1 MWVPSTSTVSVLAT
15 YCVLPRA
22 SATPKPDSSPR
33 LSCVALCTVN
43 PCRWNGHFNALNDN
57 PTPDVAAGPNKP
69 CYLCGKQG
77 HSTMT
82 CPFRCISCAVH
93 VSCHVACMVPAV
105 AMLWLP
111 GLGLVIP
118 KRCGMKLQDALSRL
132 FLTAILPPLMHTP
145 ASCRIAPG
153 HGCTVAA
160 GISSDTVLCSLRKRE
175 HGGRCAAAGFG
186 CEAECE
192 PDGLAP
198 PHLSSICCRA
208 AIALSIPI

>member
-1 MWVPSTSTVSVLAT
+1 MPSEPGFSCRSAQPPAKPCRVAHVCRCAASGGTWPALWVPSTSTVSVLAT

-111 GLGLVIP
+111 GLGLVHSE
-118 KRCGMKLQDALSRL
+118 KMRNEATRCIVASFSDR
-132 FLTAILPPLMHTP
+132 HTP
-145 ASCRIAPG
+145 ASHAHTRRLQDRARPWL
-153 HGCTVAA
+153 H
-160 GISSDTVLCSLRKRE
+160 S
-175 HGGRCAAAGFG
+175 GGR
-186 CEAECE
+186 
-192 PDGLAP
+192 
-198 PHLSSICCRA
+198 H
-208 AIALSIPI
+208 